1 MTSQSF
7 AHLAELVE
15 RRLTGTRPH
24 LVGIA
29 GAVAAGKTTV
39 AEGLAEQLKVDGRK
53 VDIITTDAF
62 LRSNAEL
69 DELGLTFRKGFPESF
84 HLEELIRV
92 LADINAGA
100 EHVEVPVY
108 SHLTYDLVPGARTSI
123 DHPDLVIVEGIVG
136 LRSEVA
142 ELLDVRVYIDASELD
157 IRLWF
162 ANRFLQ
168 MTQAARH
175 DEASFYREFVEVS
188 DEELVSLAEA
198 TWDGINGVNLR
209 ENILP
214 TRERADIIVEK
225 ARDHSIKSI
234 RERAG

>member
-1 MTSQSF
+1 MTTQSF
-7 AHLAELVE
+7 TELAQLVE
-15 RRLTGTRPH
+15 RRLAGDPPH

-29 GAVAAGKTTV
+29 GAVSVGKTTV

-53 VDIITTDAF
+53 VDIVTTDAF

-69 DELGLTFRKGFPESF
+69 DELGISFRKGFPESF
-84 HLEELIRV
+84 RMEELTRV
-92 LADINAGA
+92 LADIKGGA
-100 EHVEVPVY
+100 QHVELPVY
-108 SHLTYDLVPGARTSI
+108 SHLTYDLVPDARTSI
-123 DHPDLVIVEGIVG
+123 DHPDVVIVEGIVG
-136 LRSEVA
+136 LRAEVA
-142 ELLDVRVYIDASELD
+142 ELLDVRIYIDASELD

-175 DEASFYREFVEVS
+175 DEASFYREFVESS

-209 ENILP
+209 EQILP

>member
-1 MTSQSF
+1 MTSQSL
-7 AHLAELVE
+7 AELAELVE
-15 RRLTGTRPH
+15 RRLTGARPH

-29 GAVAAGKTTV
+29 GAVAAGKTTI
-39 AEGLAEQLKVDGRK
+39 AEGLAEQLRIVGRK
-53 VDIITTDAF
+53 VDIVTTDAF
-62 LRSNAEL
+62 LRTNAEL
-69 DELGLTFRKGFPESF
+69 DELGISFKKGFPESF
-84 HLEELIRV
+84 NLEELTRV
-92 LADINAGA
+92 LGDIKRGA
-100 EHVEVPVY
+100 EHVELPVY

-123 DHPDLVIVEGIVG
+123 EHPDLVIVEGIVG

-162 ANRFLQ
+162 ATRFLQ
-168 MTQAARH
+168 MTQAARQ
-175 DEASFYREFVEVS
+175 DDASFYREFTEFP

-209 ENILP
+209 EHILP

-225 ARDHSIKSI
+225 ARDHSIKAI
-234 RERAG
+234 RERG

>member
-1 MTSQSF
+1 LTSQSF